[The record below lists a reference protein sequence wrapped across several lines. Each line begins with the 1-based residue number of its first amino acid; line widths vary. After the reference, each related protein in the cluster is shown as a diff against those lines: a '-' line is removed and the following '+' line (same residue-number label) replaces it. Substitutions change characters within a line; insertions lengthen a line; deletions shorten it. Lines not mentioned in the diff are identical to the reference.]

1 MMGIFD
7 KIKNAIGKSEKVS
20 AVDEAPIHVLGPLEV
35 RRKTTLREI
44 CDGLGI
50 AVPKKY
56 QAIAD
61 EERGLSF
68 RSKRTHKGDIC
79 LIIRSGEDF
88 RTKATPTSEQYRI
101 AIENGASLIIMGKE
115 SFEKA
120 GLDES
125 EFPVILIDK
134 LNKRVAKYIATLR
147 DRQRGKV
154 VMLTGSIGKTTTKDM
169 CGVIAEKYFDAFVN
183 KRNTNTPHQVVK
195 HLFENSLH
203 SYDIYVQECG
213 AGYWGSV
220 GFSAEMLRP
229 DIFILTN
236 IYGHHLQVYK
246 TMENLFNDK
255 AHADMVMPE
264 DGVIITNYDDEMIR
278 AHKFRHKVVSFA
290 INYKDADYIATDI
303 HQDLEFLKF
312 NICEKATGDSIP
324 VSVQILGEHNVY
336 NILAAFIMGRQMGL
350 SNEQLQNA
358 LGEYHTTGVRQNLSN
373 VGGVH
378 LNMDCYNVAEESL
391 MSMLKAGE
399 KMQLP
404 EGSRKLALIGG
415 ENKLGKTIVERSVN
429 FGRSI
434 SDIGFDKILFCGR
447 EGGSCQKYGDAE
459 NVMKGFKESSEIPCE
474 LSMDVNSMTDFLR
487 REVKPGDLVMVKG
500 IYNLDMPIAVDR
512 AFGTS
517 YSYGLSVY
525 KEEMETIK
533 ENGYVLNL
541 IPTLGCVEV
550 VSAPLNE
557 GRLSIPDVAGGYEV
571 FRIAPKMANRNSS
584 VTEVEFGSKVMNI
597 GEEAFA
603 GCRNIQRLLIPGN
616 VKVIEES
623 AFAECTGLEEVII
636 ENGVT
641 HIGAKAFAGC
651 SSLKKVSIP
660 ETVGYTADDAFEGCE
675 SLK

>member
-1 MMGIFD
+1 MGIFD
-7 KIKNAIGKSEKVS
+7 KIKNAFGGKESIS
-20 AVDEAPIHVLGPLEV
+20 ANDDLPVNILGPLEV

-44 CDGLGI
+44 CNGLGI
-50 AVPKKY
+50 AVPKKF
-56 QAIAD
+56 QSIAD

-68 RSKRTHKGDIC
+68 RSKRVRKGDIC

-88 RTKATPTSEQYRI
+88 RTKQTPTSEQYKI
-101 AIENGASLIIMGKE
+101 AIETGASLIIMGKD
-115 SFEKA
+115 SFKKA
-120 GLDES
+120 GLDENA
-125 EFPVILIDK
+125 FPVILVDN

-147 DRQRGKV
+147 NRQRGKV

-183 KRNTNTPHQVVK
+183 RRNTNTPHQVVK

-203 SYDIYVQECG
+203 SYDIYIQECG

-246 TMENLFNDK
+246 TMENLFSDK
-255 AHADMVMPE
+255 SHADMVMPD

-278 AHKFRHKVVSFA
+278 AHKFRHKVISFA
-290 INYKDADYIATDI
+290 IDYKDADFVASDI
-303 HQDLEFLKF
+303 RQDLEFLRF
-312 NICEKATGDSIP
+312 NILEKATGEVTP

-350 SNEQLQNA
+350 SNEQLCKA

-373 VGGVH
+373 VGGVL

-404 EGSRKLALIGG
+404 EGGRKLALIGG

-459 NVMKGFKESSEIPCE
+459 NVMKGFMESSRIPCE
-474 LSMDVNSMTDFLR
+474 LSMDISSMADFLK
-487 REVKPGDLVMVKG
+487 REARPGDLVMVKG
-500 IYNLDMPIAVDR
+500 IYNLDMPIAVDQ

-525 KEEMETIK
+525 KEEMKTIK
-533 ENGYVLNL
+533 ADGCELNL
-541 IPTLGCVEV
+541 IPTLGRVEL
-550 VSAPLNE
+550 VSTKVKDGKLTV
-557 GRLSIPDVAGGYEV
+557 PDTAGGYEV
-571 FRIAPKMANRNSS
+571 FRIAPKMAARNGS
-584 VTEVEFGSKVMNI
+584 VTAVDFGGSVMNI
-597 GEEAFA
+597 GKSAFE
-603 GCRNIQRLLIPGN
+603 GCKNIRQLVIPGN
-616 VKVIEES
+616 VKVIEDG
-623 AFAECTGLEEVII
+623 AFADCTGLEEVIL
-636 ENGVT
+636 ESGVT
-641 HIGAKAFAGC
+641 HIGPKAFAGC

-660 ETVGYTADDAFEGCE
+660 ETVGYTADDAFEGCDN
-675 SLK
+675 LK